1 MKGCYYMRKLKDSET
16 RTFRSRKDLLEKVDK
31 YSEDTSIPKT
41 AIVEKALELF
51 FKSNDESNQTS
62 EV

>member
-1 MKGCYYMRKLKDSET
+1 MRKLKDSEA
-16 RTFRSRKDLLEKVDK
+16 RTFRLRKDLLEKVDK

-51 FKSNDESNQTS
+51 FKSNDESN
-62 EV
+62 